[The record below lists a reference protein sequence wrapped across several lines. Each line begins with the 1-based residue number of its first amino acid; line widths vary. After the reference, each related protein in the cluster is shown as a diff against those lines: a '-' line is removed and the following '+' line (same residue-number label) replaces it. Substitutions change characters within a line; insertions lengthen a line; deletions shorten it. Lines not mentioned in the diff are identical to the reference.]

1 MENRRNYFY
10 TDPLALYG
18 SYFLD
23 GLGPN
28 KRFQRA
34 VEKDVYFDTDELSLA
49 LFYYLSLGNKLV
61 YDDLFDAFSQDL
73 SIDFVKDIY
82 HQDIH
87 DVTLNHNKV
96 VCSSWAGLFAY
107 FLNKNH
113 IEAVVSSSGTHKYVT
128 FKAGGYLCQADA
140 TCNLAD
146 TTNHSSMSDLT
157 RVKLGLQP
165 CGVSIISNDEKL
177 GVVYQ
182 NVFESNIILDS
193 RIFSVVKKQ
202 DYKLQFLLDELKSKT
217 DFEVLNCPK
226 EYQEIGKK
234 FGFIHEMLLDS
245 NLDVIGGMTY
255 LNSLI
260 RNILTPA
267 EQARLSYDYLKEF
280 DGHHYHYLQ
289 LINYSDSVKF
299 HKRDYTFHPSTEGI
313 NFVYRGEGLEI
324 YTKRKARQLQEKNDQ
339 IELQIADYLANNIE
353 GRNKI

>member
-1 MENRRNYFY
+1 MENRRNYLY

-82 HQDIH
+82 RQDIH

-140 TCNLAD
+140 TLNFFD
-146 TTNHSSMSDLT
+146 SKNRSSMSDLT

-165 CGVSIISNDEKL
+165 CGFSIISNDEKL

-182 NVFESNIILDS
+182 NIFDSGIILDS
-193 RIFSVVKKQ
+193 RIFSLMLKQ
-202 DYKLQFLLDELKSKT
+202 DHKIQFLLDELKQTT
-217 DFEVLNCPK
+217 DFQVLNCPE
-226 EYQEIGKK
+226 EYQEVGKK
-234 FGFIHEMLLDS
+234 FGLIHELLLSS
-245 NLDVIGGMTY
+245 NLDIVGGMTY

-260 RNILTPA
+260 RNILSPN
-267 EQARLSYDYLKEF
+267 EQACLSYDYLKEF
-280 DGHHYHYLQ
+280 DGKCYHYLQ
-289 LINYSDSVKF
+289 LINYSDSLKL

-339 IELQIADYLANNIE
+339 IELQLADLADDK
-353 GRNKI
+353 RRKRK